1 MMLRESMKELRTFF
15 VVRSPQLPRINERKP
30 RIFQAEFDI
39 RGLPVS
45 LAFKEMNMTSRGSQS
60 PAFVRSR
67 GGFTLVELLVV
78 IAIIGVLVALLLPAV
93 QAAREAARRSS
104 CQNNLKN
111 MGLAC
116 LNYESARGVYPPGS
130 VNAKAVSYNGS
141 SWHMEILPYMEQ
153 GTLGSN
159 AATLL
164 ASYRTSATTEADFYT
179 IQGKAAAGDAAA
191 KAVVEGLKGVVVYS
205 CPSDNPTEA
214 VDKFS
219 PELRA
224 ANYGGVAGSFKT
236 RNPSVTCPATYAD
249 ANYMATGCV
258 GPSAMNI
265 DGMLYPGSKVE
276 GQHIS
281 DGTSNT
287 LMIGERWYQV
297 RAWPFGSYYTTQY
310 SSTGSSRGTGQ
321 APPFTPISSV
331 STSCKNVDVRYPP
344 NVSLDSV
351 GYYVSHDPTD
361 RPGTATTKTIAFND
375 LPFQSFH
382 SAGVQFVRADGSV
395 SLLTDSIDPNLYAA
409 LASRNGEEAISE

>member
-1 MMLRESMKELRTFF
+1 
-15 VVRSPQLPRINERKP
+15 
-30 RIFQAEFDI
+30 
-39 RGLPVS
+39 
-45 LAFKEMNMTSRGSQS
+45 MTLRGSHS
-60 PAFVRSR
+60 PAPATPRR
-67 GGFTLVELLVV
+67 GFTLVELLVV

-130 VNAKAVSYNGS
+130 VNAKAVSYNGN

-159 AATLL
+159 VTSLL
-164 ASYRTSATTEADFYT
+164 NSYRTSPTTEADFYT

-191 KAVVEGLKGVVVYS
+191 KAVIEGLKGVVIFS

-224 ANYGGVAGSFKT
+224 ANYGGIAGSFKT
-236 RNPSVTCPATYAD
+236 RNPSVTCPSTYTD
-249 ANYMATGCV
+249 PNYMSVGCV
-258 GPSAMNI
+258 GPGAMNI

-276 GQHIS
+276 GRHVS

-297 RAWPFGSYYTTQY
+297 RAWPFGAYY
-310 SSTGSSRGTGQ
+310 STPYGGARGTGQ
-321 APPFTPISSV
+321 APPEVPV
-331 STSCKNVDVRYPP
+331 AAASTACKNVDTRYPP
-344 NVSLDSV
+344 NVSLESV

-361 RPGTATTKTIAFND
+361 RPGTASSKTIQFND

-395 SLLTDSIDPNLYAA
+395 SLLSDSVDPNLYAA
-409 LASRNGEEAISE
+409 LASRNGEETISE

>member
-1 MMLRESMKELRTFF
+1 M
-15 VVRSPQLPRINERKP
+15 
-30 RIFQAEFDI
+30 
-39 RGLPVS
+39 
-45 LAFKEMNMTSRGSQS
+45 
-60 PAFVRSR
+60 
-67 GGFTLVELLVV
+67 VV

-116 LNYESARGVYPPGS
+116 LNYESARGKYPPGS
-130 VNAKAVSYNGS
+130 VNAKAVSYNGN

-159 AATLL
+159 AASLL
-164 ASYRTSATTEADFYT
+164 ASYRTSPTTEADFYT

-191 KAVVEGLKGVVVYS
+191 KAVVEGLKAVVIYS

-236 RNPSVTCPATYAD
+236 RNPSVTCPSSYTD
-249 ANYMATGCV
+249 PNYLSVGCV
-258 GPSAMNI
+258 GPGTMNI

-276 GQHIS
+276 GQHIT

-297 RAWPFGSYYTTQY
+297 RAWPFGAYYNTPY
-310 SSTGSSRGTGQ
+310 NVGGGVRGTAATPPD
-321 APPFTPISSV
+321 APIGSL
-331 STSCKNVDVRYPP
+331 STSCKNIDKRYPP
-344 NVSLDSV
+344 NVSLDAV
-351 GYYVSHDPTD
+351 GYYVQHDETD
-361 RPGTATTKTIAFND
+361 RPGTATSKTIAFND

-395 SLLTDSIDPNLYAA
+395 SLLSDNIDPDIYAA
-409 LASRNGEEAISE
+409 QASRNGEEAISQ